1 MERGT
6 HNSEQQQGVAYTPG
20 NRDAATGGGSRSTS
34 VVGGDDDK
42 MTDVDVEVASIG
54 GPSDYDPDAR
64 IVDEFGRTPEVYSD
78 RGTGTGTGKST
89 WRGDD
94 YDGPVSYLGGWFGL
108 DPPKDTTIVNE
119 LSSAHQPVS
128 TLDDIPMSQKT
139 SDAAAKSA
147 TVPLTS
153 GKADEDDEDDLDLGA
168 RRAER

>member
-1 MERGT
+1 MTLRPTRVTNSDRIVYSLGALFWNFKFRKHGRRPKAHFQARWNNMERGT

-94 YDGPVSYLGGWFGL
+94 YDGPVSYLGGW
-108 DPPKDTTIVNE
+108 
-119 LSSAHQPVS
+119 
-128 TLDDIPMSQKT
+128 
-139 SDAAAKSA
+139 
-147 TVPLTS
+147 
-153 GKADEDDEDDLDLGA
+153 
-168 RRAER
+168 